1 MPGALER
8 ASSGIRRNA
17 FWIVGV
23 GLVIY
28 VAFCTGQRDN
38 HWRTDAWEHHRAIVA
53 LVDDLWEPSNPTYA
67 TAEPSIRYSPY
78 TIALALLSRATGADP
93 YHLLSGAAAANTAL
107 LVVALW
113 WFLRRYGEA
122 PVGVYALIIMVS
134 LYGTAPGYANSYALS
149 DLPWHQ
155 VNPSAFAFA
164 LSLLAFERV
173 EYLLGRKRPWLC
185 AGLVAIITAVI
196 LLSHAMTGV
205 FCGIGFGAIAL
216 VRQRTDRLRALCWVA
231 GIALAAGII
240 CVWWPWYDFVDAV
253 ASQRKHDMWFN
264 RGITVLILTN
274 WCLPAALAAL
284 SALPYRHDRLVKLCL
299 VGGTLCFAT
308 GILALVVRSPS
319 FARVPLPGVVFFHL
333 AVAVFASRVRL
344 LSPSSWPARFKNLS
358 SVERRTALPAVVE
371 VVIAFAVVFLL
382 WPQLLAVAAEPHLAR
397 AYIAPITGRENK
409 QLDLKERFDDLL
421 EPIGSNEVVLSD
433 LITSWPIPSSGGR
446 IVAALHLEFYS
457 PDQEQRRQD
466 VKNFFSPDD
475 SINRLEII
483 ERYNVRWIV
492 LNKSRLG
499 KDLFE
504 ALLDSEAVVRENR
517 DWVLMEA
524 LRWKVS
530 HDGVQEERS
539 HNGDF

>member
-1 MPGALER
+1 MANALER
-8 ASSGIRRNA
+8 ASSGILRHA
-17 FWIVGV
+17 FWIVGA

-53 LVDDLWEPSNPTYA
+53 LVDDLWEPGNPTYA

-78 TIALALLSRATGADP
+78 TIVLALLSRTTGADP
-93 YHLLSGAAAANTAL
+93 YRLLSGAGVLNTAL

-113 WFLRRYGEA
+113 WFLRRYGQEA
-122 PVGVYALIIMVS
+122 VGIYALLIMVS
-134 LYGTAPGYANSYALS
+134 FYGAAPGYANSYALS

-173 EYLLGRKRPWLC
+173 EDLLGRKRPWIR

-216 VRQRTDRLRALCWVA
+216 VRQRTDRLRALSWIA
-231 GIALAAGII
+231 GIVLAAGII

-253 ASQRKHDMWFN
+253 VSQRKHDMWFN
-264 RGITVLILTN
+264 GAITVRILTN

-284 SALPYRHDRLVKLCL
+284 SALPYRHDRFVHICL
-299 VGGTLCFAT
+299 VGGTLCFAAGT
-308 GILALVVRSPS
+308 LALVVRSPS
-319 FARVPLPGVVFFHL
+319 LARVPLPGVVFFHL
-333 AVAVFASRVRL
+333 AIAVFASRVRL
-344 LSPSSWPARFKNLS
+344 FAPNSWPARFRNLS
-358 SVERRTALPAVVE
+358 SIERRTALPAVVE

-382 WPQLLAVAAEPHLAR
+382 WPQLLAVAREPHLAR
-397 AYIAPITGRENK
+397 AYIAPIAGRENK

-421 EPIGSNEVVLSD
+421 GPIGWKEVVLSD

-446 IVAALHLEFYS
+446 IVAALHPEFYS
-457 PDQEQRRQD
+457 PDQEQRCQD
-466 VKNFFSPDD
+466 VESFFSLDD
-475 SINRLEII
+475 SIDRLEII
-483 ERYNVRWIV
+483 ERYNARWIL

-504 ALLDSEAVVRENR
+504 ALLDSDAVVKADR
-517 DWVLMEA
+517 DWVLIEA
-524 LRWKVS
+524 RRWKVS
-530 HDGVQEERS
+530 HSGLPR
-539 HNGDF
+539 